1 MIWTVFVQ
9 VFFVRVGRTDMI
21 TEEMLQNYRLTGS
34 QVRVG
39 RDADPANDV
48 LGIVVAWDEET
59 VLLRKANR
67 KLVKL
72 SREYRFEAVPA
83 KGE

>member
-1 MIWTVFVQ
+1 MVTADMLQ
-9 VFFVRVGRTDMI
+9 QLRLSGARVRVC
-21 TEEMLQNYRLTGS
+21 
-34 QVRVG
+34 

-48 LGIVVAWDEET
+48 LGIVVAWDEEA

-72 SREYRFEAVPA
+72 SREYRFEAES
-83 KGE
+83 KEME

>member
-1 MIWTVFVQ
+1 M
-9 VFFVRVGRTDMI
+9 VR
-21 TEEMLQNYRLTGS
+21 EETLQACRLEGTLI
-34 QVRVG
+34 RVG

-48 LGIVVAWDEET
+48 LGIVVAWDETT

-72 SREYRFEAVPA
+72 SRDYRYEPEAGKA
-83 KGE
+83 D